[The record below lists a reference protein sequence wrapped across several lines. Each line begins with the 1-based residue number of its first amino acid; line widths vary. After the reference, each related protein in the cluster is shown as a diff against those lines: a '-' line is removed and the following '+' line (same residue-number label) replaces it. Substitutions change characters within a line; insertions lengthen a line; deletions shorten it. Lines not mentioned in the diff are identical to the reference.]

1 MKKAKAAQDKI
12 DAEDKAGD
20 DKQKK
25 APKKPEQK
33 SEEEDSEKPKADK
46 KPKAAP
52 EAEPAAE
59 APSAKADLPGEV
71 GGPKTPLDANGTP
84 TKKVAKKLAEP
95 A

>member
-33 SEEEDSEKPKADK
+33 PEEQDSEKPKADK
-46 KPKAAP
+46 KP
-52 EAEPAAE
+52 
-59 APSAKADLPGEV
+59 
-71 GGPKTPLDANGTP
+71 
-84 TKKVAKKLAEP
+84 
-95 A
+95 